1 MEDDDS
7 SNSYAEHGKQ
17 MFNSAKA
24 SLQKKF
30 DDASSFVQNRSKT
43 FWMVLGAGVVIMIAL
58 LVYEWWKASA
68 LWKRYINCPGCYV
81 RFHNQIADC
90 SDKRPIQ
97 RKRLTKPQ
105 NGYTYSMWLYV
116 VDWYSGNSFGK
127 WKSVYYRGAQLD
139 RSNRSCG
146 VTWDSIAKQQP
157 GVWLSDTHN
166 NIRVAV
172 TTSVYLPAK
181 CLSGSGSGEVKTSYG
196 QCHAT
201 SMDVDMKDMSLL
213 EFAEIRN
220 FPIGEWFQLLF
231 VVNKKRL
238 ELYLNG
244 RLVKTTVFVGEYR
257 NVCETENGHFASTG
271 HTFRGRV
278 LNFRYLPHALPY
290 QMVQKL
296 YQYESTNKLLKQR
309 DPMDEMSE

>member
-1 MEDDDS
+1 MEDDE
-7 SNSYAEHGKQ
+7 SYAEHGKQ
-17 MFNSAKA
+17 MYNNAKA
-24 SLQKKF
+24 SLQKNF
-30 DDASSFVQNRSKT
+30 DSASSFVQNRSKT
-43 FWMVLGAGVVIMIAL
+43 FWMVLGTGLIIMIGL
-58 LVYEWWKASA
+58 LVYEWWKESA
-68 LWKRYINCPGCYV
+68 LWKRYINGPGCYV

-116 VDWYSGNSFGK
+116 VDWYRGNSFGK
-127 WKSVYYRGAQLD
+127 WKSVYYRGVQLD
-139 RSNRSCG
+139 RSNQSCG
-146 VTWDSIAKQQP
+146 VSWDSIAKQQP

-172 TTSVYLPAK
+172 TTSVNLPAK
-181 CLSGSGSGEVKTSYG
+181 CLNGSGSDTTTTSYG
-196 QCHAT
+196 QCKDSST
-201 SMDVDMKDMSLL
+201 DVDMKNMHLL
-213 EFAEIRN
+213 EFAEISN

-257 NVCETENGHFASTG
+257 NVCDKENGHFASTG
-271 HTFRGRV
+271 NTFRGRMV
-278 LNFRYLPHALPY
+278 NFRYMPHILPY

-296 YQYESTNKLLKQR
+296 HKYESQNKLLKLR
-309 DPMDEMSE
+309 DPMDELNE